1 MSLYKNINKRKKAGT
16 SRPKKKSTIS
26 KKAYADMKAGFPKK
40 KYKSGRTVKTL
51 AGFGYTGATYVNR
64 IENLEKKIGRIEGT
78 EDAQQAIE
86 ERFSAIETSVTYIN
100 KSIDDSLVPEVK
112 ENSNMIKVID
122 IDISTA
128 TTQIN
133 AIENRVKRIEDKDDN
148 PLAN

>member
-1 MSLYKNINKRKKAGT
+1 MNWFENKTTQIIALVGI
-16 SRPKKKSTIS
+16 IS
-26 KKAYADMKAGFPKK
+26 
-40 KYKSGRTVKTL
+40 TL

-78 EDAQQAIE
+78 EDAQQEIE

-100 KSIDDSLVPEVK
+100 KSIDDSITPEVK

-128 TTQIN
+128 ATEID
-133 AIENRVKRIEDKDDN
+133 ALANRVKRIEDQDDN
-148 PLAN
+148 PLAQ

>member
-1 MSLYKNINKRKKAGT
+1 MDWFQSKAAQVIGLV
-16 SRPKKKSTIS
+16 SII
-26 KKAYADMKAGFPKK
+26 G
-40 KYKSGRTVKTL
+40 TL